1 MSGENDKD
9 FRMLREHERGIL
21 EKLLEHHPFDGRGEL
36 LKQLDSA
43 TARRIEE
50 YNDNYGSIELHVAVP
65 VCADVQYRVPVE
77 AEYLDDDGVP
87 VWVLLHVR
95 NGVMCELEIC
105 RADGRPLISPPKP
118 ERLEPFSVNYE
129 AGIRIIKTPGPRD

>member
-1 MSGENDKD
+1 MCGENDKG
-9 FRMLREHERGIL
+9 FRVLQEHERGIL
-21 EKLLEHHPFDGRGEL
+21 DTLLRHHPFDGRDEL

-43 TARRIEE
+43 TARLIQE
-50 YNDNYGSIELHVAVP
+50 YDDNYGSIELHVAAPILAHVK
-65 VCADVQYRVPVE
+65 YRVPVE
-77 AEYLDDDGVP
+77 AEYLDDDGIP

-118 ERLEPFSVNYE
+118 GRLEPFSVNYE
-129 AGIRIIKTPGPRD
+129 AGIRIIKKPS